1 MKIFLDTSDV
11 DIIRKHCETGLIDGV
26 TTNPTLMMQAGR
38 NPVKVISDISS
49 LFESDVSI
57 SAEVVADRAEE
68 MITQAKQYYS
78 INDNITIKVPCTY
91 EGLKACRVLSTKDIN
106 VNVTLIF
113 SLNQSILAAKSGATY
128 ISPFI
133 GRCEDNKINGIE
145 LISSIKKVFKSNNQ
159 YYQYPH
165 PKHIS
170 TKILAASI
178 RNINHVNESFKA
190 GADIVTLPPKI
201 FEEMYK
207 HSLTDQGLE
216 QFDKD
221 WKKLNS

>member
-11 DIIRKHCETGLIDGV
+11 DVIKHHYQTGLVDGV

-38 NPVKVISDISS
+38 NPVEVISEISS
-49 LFESDVSI
+49 VFSDRGYHIGSI
-57 SAEVVADRAEE
+57 SAEVVADSAEE
-68 MITQAKQYYS
+68 MVLQAEQYHS
-78 INDNITIKVPCTY
+78 IGENITIKVPCTY
-91 EGLKACRVLSTKDIN
+91 EGLKACRELSERDIK

-113 SLNQSILAAKSGATY
+113 SLNQSILAAKAGATY

-133 GRCEDNKINGIE
+133 GRCEDNDIDGID
-145 LISSIKKVFKSNNQ
+145 LISSIKRVFTLNCITTTN
-159 YYQYPH
+159 
-165 PKHIS
+165 
-170 TKILAASI
+170 ILAASI
-178 RNINHVNESFKA
+178 RSIDHVNDSYKA

-207 HSLTDQGLE
+207 HVLTDQGLA

-221 WKKLNS
+221 WKELNK

>member
-11 DIIRKHCETGLIDGV
+11 NIVRKYYETGLIDGV
-26 TTNPTLMMQAGR
+26 TTNPTLMKQAGR
-38 NPVKVISDISS
+38 NPVDVISEISS
-49 LFESDVSI
+49 LFNSDASI
-57 SAEVVADRAEE
+57 SAEVVADS
-68 MITQAKQYYS
+68 AKDMVIQSEQYHS
-78 INDNITIKVPCTY
+78 INKNVTIKVPCTY
-91 EGLKACRVLSTKDIN
+91 EGLKACKKLSDRGIK

-113 SLNQSILAAKSGATY
+113 SLNQSILAAKAGATY

-133 GRCEDNKINGIE
+133 GRCEDNDINGID
-145 LISSIKKVFKSNNQ
+145 LISSIRKVFNLNN
-159 YYQYPH
+159 
-165 PKHIS
+165 IS

-178 RNINHVNESFKA
+178 RNIDHINESFKA
-190 GADIVTLPPKI
+190 GADIVTLPPKA

-221 WKKLNS
+221 WKELNK

>member
-11 DIIRKHCETGLIDGV
+11 NVIKHHYQTGLVDGV

-38 NPVKVISDISS
+38 NPVEVISEISS
-49 LFESDVSI
+49 VFSGRGYHIGSI
-57 SAEVVADRAEE
+57 SAEVVADSAEE
-68 MITQAKQYYS
+68 MVLQAEQYHS
-78 INDNITIKVPCTY
+78 IGENITIKVPCTY
-91 EGLKACRVLSTKDIN
+91 EGLKACRELSERDIK

-113 SLNQSILAAKSGATY
+113 SLNQSILAAKAGATY

-133 GRCEDNKINGIE
+133 GRCEDNDIDGID
-145 LISSIKKVFKSNNQ
+145 LISSIKRVFTLNCITTTN
-159 YYQYPH
+159 
-165 PKHIS
+165 
-170 TKILAASI
+170 ILAASI
-178 RNINHVNESFKA
+178 RSIDHVNDSYKA

-207 HSLTDQGLE
+207 HVLTDQGLA

-221 WKKLNS
+221 WKELNK

>member
-26 TTNPTLMMQAGR
+26 TTNPTLMMQAGK

-49 LFESDVSI
+49 LFESDASI
-57 SAEVVADRAEE
+57 SAEVVADSAEE
-68 MITQAKQYYS
+68 MITQAEQYYS
-78 INDNITIKVPCTY
+78 INDNITIKVPCNY
-91 EGLKACRVLSTKDIN
+91 EGLKACRVLSSKDIN

-133 GRCEDNKINGIE
+133 GRCEDNDIDGID
-145 LISSIKKVFKSNNQ
+145 LISSIRKVFNLNN
-159 YYQYPH
+159 
-165 PKHIS
+165 IS
-170 TKILAASI
+170 TNILAASI
-178 RNINHVNESFKA
+178 RNINHINESFKA
-190 GADIVTLPPKI
+190 GADIVTIPPKV
-201 FEEMYK
+201 FEEMY
-207 HSLTDQGLE
+207 HHDLTDQGLA
-216 QFDKD
+216 QFDKG